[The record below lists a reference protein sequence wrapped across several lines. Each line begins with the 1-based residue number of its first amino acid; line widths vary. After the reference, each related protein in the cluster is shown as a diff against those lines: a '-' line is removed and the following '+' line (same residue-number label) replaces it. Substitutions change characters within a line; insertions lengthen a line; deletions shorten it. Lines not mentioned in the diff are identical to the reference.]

1 MSHTPLTLQQY
12 EMMEVAVVI
21 TGTILWNMEKLN
33 DCFSWH
39 QTRQESHKDE
49 TVPEIAVCRNVEFH
63 YHGELRKNMSTI
75 RQLADAK
82 NEAAN
87 AKNEAEML
95 KRKLNELRN
104 VQAVIDGEFC
114 VIVFSMVSSYAVSDM

>member
-1 MSHTPLTLQQY
+1 
-12 EMMEVAVVI
+12 
-21 TGTILWNMEKLN
+21 
-33 DCFSWH
+33 
-39 QTRQESHKDE
+39 
-49 TVPEIAVCRNVEFH
+49 
-63 YHGELRKNMSTI
+63 MSTI